1 MAVAPRA
8 KEAQGRCLKGKLSQA
23 CSCHLRGT
31 GGTLVEDLQGGREC
45 TTPEGPS
52 EAASWRAPFCEPWV
66 TWLQGWGSEVT
77 TVTKCLAL
85 PPLFPSSCPRH
96 PPPPTTSTS
105 LKHSLSGI
113 TLSAVFISWE
123 GCNKSP
129 QMGELQQK
137 SPPSDSG
144 DQSLKPGG
152 SQGRAPSRGSKGG
165 FYLSLPALG
174 GSRHPWLV
182 ATSLPS
188 LPPS

>member
-1 MAVAPRA
+1 MPEGETESGLFRWDPGGRSAGR
-8 KEAQGRCLKGKLSQA
+8 QGVYRHQRVQA
-23 CSCHLRGT
+23 RQLRGGRHPASLESPGHR
-31 GGTLVEDLQGGREC
+31 GGVQRSPLS
-45 TTPEGPS
+45 PS
-52 EAASWRAPFCEPWV
+52 
-66 TWLQGWGSEVT
+66 G
-77 TVTKCLAL
+77 LAL

-144 DQSLKPGG
+144 GQSLKPGG

-174 GSRHPWLV
+174 GSRYPWLV